1 MSPQLGVTPFWPRVS
16 PHFLAC
22 RRAVRAAQMDHTV
35 AVGLSGGA
43 DSLALCAAMIA
54 EGHDVI
60 ALCVDHGL
68 QDGSREQAERA
79 ARQAESLGARAR
91 VLAVQV
97 PDEAGTS
104 LEAVA
109 RQERYKV
116 MSAAAQEG
124 REGSGGR
131 EDAASRRAEIC
142 ERDTGL
148 GEVACEGA
156 ATRGKTARED
166 GASRGGRSPLEIA
179 VAHTADDQAETL
191 LLGALRGR
199 VAGMPERAIVEGA
212 RVVRPFL
219 QVRRADTEGA
229 CAELGLDVWQDP
241 QNADTDFRR
250 VALRREIIPELSRVI
265 GGDAVPALAQA
276 AMDTARD
283 EEYLATPATADCAEL
298 AALPEPRRRRAI
310 AAWLIERGV
319 KVTRE
324 GLGGIGKLCTNWHGQ
339 GPVAVSSAR
348 QAGQRLEV
356 ARIGGKLALLSG
368 H

>member
-1 MSPQLGVTPFWPRVS
+1 MNPQPGVTPFWPRVS
-16 PHFLAC
+16 PHFLSC

-109 RQERYKV
+109 RQERYRA
-116 MSAAAQEG
+116 MSAAA
-124 REGSGGR
+124 
-131 EDAASRRAEIC
+131 
-142 ERDTGL
+142 
-148 GEVACEGA
+148 
-156 ATRGKTARED
+156 
-166 GASRGGRSPLEIA
+166 RGGRSPLELEIA

-283 EEYLATPATADCAEL
+283 EDYLATPATADCAEL

-324 GLGGIGKLCTNWHGQ
+324 GVGGIGKLCTNWHGQ

>member
-1 MSPQLGVTPFWPRVS
+1 MPFWPRVS

-22 RRAVRAAQMDHTV
+22 RRAVRAAQLDHTV

-54 EGHDVI
+54 EGHDMI

-91 VLAVQV
+91 VLVV
-97 PDEAGTS
+97 RVLEEAGNS

-109 RQERYKV
+109 RQARYQA
-116 MSAAAQEG
+116 MSTA
-124 REGSGGR
+124 
-131 EDAASRRAEIC
+131 
-142 ERDTGL
+142 
-148 GEVACEGA
+148 
-156 ATRGKTARED
+156 ARED
-166 GASRGGRSPLEIA
+166 GASRRGGGPLEIA

-199 VAGMPERAIVEGA
+199 VAGMPERAVVEGA

-229 CAELGLDVWQDP
+229 CAELGLEVWQDP

-283 EEYLATPATADCAEL
+283 EEYLATAATADCAEL

-310 AAWLIERGV
+310 AAWLVERGV

>member
-1 MSPQLGVTPFWPRVS
+1 MSPQPGVTPFWPRVS

-22 RRAVRAAQMDHTV
+22 RRAVRAARMDRTV
-35 AVGLSGGA
+35 GVGLSGGA

-68 QDGSREQAERA
+68 QDGSREQAEKA
-79 ARQAESLGARAR
+79 AWQAESLGARAR
-91 VLAVQV
+91 VLVVRV
-97 PDEAGTS
+97 PEEAGNS

-109 RQERYKV
+109 RQARYQA
-116 MSAAAQEG
+116 MSAA
-124 REGSGGR
+124 
-131 EDAASRRAEIC
+131 
-142 ERDTGL
+142 
-148 GEVACEGA
+148 
-156 ATRGKTARED
+156 ARED
-166 GASRGGRSPLEIA
+166 GASRRGGGPLEIA

-199 VAGMPERAIVEGA
+199 VAGMPERAVVEGA

-283 EEYLATPATADCAEL
+283 EEYLATAATADCAEL

-324 GLGGIGKLCTNWHGQ
+324 GIGGIGKLCTNWHGQ

>member
-1 MSPQLGVTPFWPRVS
+1 MSPQPGVMPFWPRVS

-22 RRAVRAAQMDHTV
+22 RRAVRAAQLDHTV
-35 AVGLSGGA
+35 GVGLSGGA

-79 ARQAESLGARAR
+79 ARQAENLGARAR
-91 VLAVQV
+91 VLEVQV
-97 PDEAGTS
+97 PEEAGNS
-104 LEAVA
+104 LEAAA
-109 RQERYKV
+109 RQARYQA
-116 MSAAAQEG
+116 MSAA
-124 REGSGGR
+124 
-131 EDAASRRAEIC
+131 
-142 ERDTGL
+142 
-148 GEVACEGA
+148 
-156 ATRGKTARED
+156 ARED
-166 GASRGGRSPLEIA
+166 GASRRGGRSLEIA

-199 VAGMPERAIVEGA
+199 VAGMPERAVVEGA

-229 CAELGLDVWQDP
+229 CAELGLEVWQDP

-283 EEYLATPATADCAEL
+283 EEYLATAATADCAEL

-324 GLGGIGKLCTNWHGQ
+324 GIGGIGKLCTNWHGQ

>member
-1 MSPQLGVTPFWPRVS
+1 MSPQPGVMPFWPRVS

-22 RRAVRAAQMDHTV
+22 RRAVRAAQLDHTV
-35 AVGLSGGA
+35 GVGLSGGA

-68 QDGSREQAERA
+68 QNGSREQAERA

-91 VLAVQV
+91 VLAVRV
-97 PDEAGTS
+97 LEEAGNS

-109 RQERYKV
+109 RQARYQA
-116 MSAAAQEG
+116 MSAA
-124 REGSGGR
+124 
-131 EDAASRRAEIC
+131 
-142 ERDTGL
+142 
-148 GEVACEGA
+148 
-156 ATRGKTARED
+156 ARED
-166 GASRGGRSPLEIA
+166 GASRRGGGPLEIA

-199 VAGMPERAIVEGA
+199 VAGMPERAVVEGA

-229 CAELGLDVWQDP
+229 CAELGLEVWQDP

-310 AAWLIERGV
+310 AAWLVERGV

-324 GLGGIGKLCTNWHGQ
+324 GVGGIGKLCTNWHGQ

>member
-1 MSPQLGVTPFWPRVS
+1 MSLQPGVTPFWPRVS

-22 RRAVRAAQMDHTV
+22 RRAVRAAQMDRTV
-35 AVGLSGGA
+35 GVGLSGGA

-79 ARQAESLGARAR
+79 ARQAENLGARAR
-91 VLAVQV
+91 VLEVQV
-97 PDEAGTS
+97 PEEAGNS
-104 LEAVA
+104 LEAAA
-109 RQERYKV
+109 RQARYQA
-116 MSAAAQEG
+116 MSAAAH
-124 REGSGGR
+124 
-131 EDAASRRAEIC
+131 
-142 ERDTGL
+142 
-148 GEVACEGA
+148 
-156 ATRGKTARED
+156 ED
-166 GASRGGRSPLEIA
+166 GASRRGGRSLEIA

-199 VAGMPERAIVEGA
+199 VAGMQERAVVEGA

-229 CAELGLDVWQDP
+229 CAELGLEVWQDP
-241 QNADTDFRR
+241 QNADTGFRR

-283 EEYLATPATADCAEL
+283 EEYLATAATADCAEL

-324 GLGGIGKLCTNWHGQ
+324 GIGGIGKLCTNWHGQ

>member
-1 MSPQLGVTPFWPRVS
+1 MPFWPRVS

-22 RRAVRAAQMDHTV
+22 RRAVRAARMDRTV

-79 ARQAESLGARAR
+79 ARQAENLGARAR
-91 VLAVQV
+91 VLEVQV
-97 PDEAGTS
+97 PEEAGNS
-104 LEAVA
+104 LEAAA
-109 RQERYKV
+109 RQARYQA
-116 MSAAAQEG
+116 MSAAAH
-124 REGSGGR
+124 
-131 EDAASRRAEIC
+131 ED
-142 ERDTGL
+142 
-148 GEVACEGA
+148 GA
-156 ATRGKTARED
+156 ARGKTAR
-166 GASRGGRSPLEIA
+166 RGERALEIA

-199 VAGMPERAIVEGA
+199 VAGMQERAVVEGA

-229 CAELGLDVWQDP
+229 CAELGLEVWQDP

-283 EEYLATPATADCAEL
+283 EEYLATAATADCAEL

-310 AAWLIERGV
+310 AAWLVERGV

>member
-1 MSPQLGVTPFWPRVS
+1 MSPQPGVMPFWPRVS

-22 RRAVRAAQMDHTV
+22 RRAVRAARMDRTV

-79 ARQAESLGARAR
+79 ARQAENLGARAR
-91 VLAVQV
+91 VLEVQV
-97 PDEAGTS
+97 PEEAGNS
-104 LEAVA
+104 LEAAA
-109 RQERYKV
+109 RQARYQA
-116 MSAAAQEG
+116 MSAAAH
-124 REGSGGR
+124 
-131 EDAASRRAEIC
+131 ED
-142 ERDTGL
+142 
-148 GEVACEGA
+148 GA
-156 ATRGKTARED
+156 ARGKTAR
-166 GASRGGRSPLEIA
+166 RGERALEIA

-199 VAGMPERAIVEGA
+199 VAGMQERAVVEGA

-229 CAELGLDVWQDP
+229 CAELGLEVWQDP

-283 EEYLATPATADCAEL
+283 EEYLATAATADCAEL

-310 AAWLIERGV
+310 AAWLVERGV

>member
-1 MSPQLGVTPFWPRVS
+1 MSPQPGVTPFWPRVS

-22 RRAVRAAQMDHTV
+22 RRAVRAAKMGHAV

-68 QDGSREQAERA
+68 QDGSREQAEKA

-97 PDEAGTS
+97 PDKGGNS

-109 RQERYKV
+109 RQERYRA
-116 MSAAAQEG
+116 MSA
-124 REGSGGR
+124 
-131 EDAASRRAEIC
+131 
-142 ERDTGL
+142 
-148 GEVACEGA
+148 VA
-156 ATRGKTARED
+156 
-166 GASRGGRSPLEIA
+166 RGGEGPLEIV

-324 GLGGIGKLCTNWHGQ
+324 GIGGIGKLCTNWHGQ